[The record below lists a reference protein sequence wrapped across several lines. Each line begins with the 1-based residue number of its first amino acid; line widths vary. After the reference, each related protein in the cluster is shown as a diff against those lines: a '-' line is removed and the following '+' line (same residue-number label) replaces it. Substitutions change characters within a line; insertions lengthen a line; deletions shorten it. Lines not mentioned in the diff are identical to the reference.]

1 MLNYCILINHS
12 VSSFLN
18 SFVLNNHL
26 QIFIWIFADLPIF
39 FLPIFLI
46 SLWLFYNFKHIDKKE
61 NLLYIFYA
69 TFLWIFMNFII
80 QHFFY
85 EQRPNTFITPIL
97 NHVPDNS
104 FPSDHAVSSFA
115 FLTVLYLFW
124 YKKTFWV
131 FLPFVLIMNFARIAW
146 GLHWFF
152 DVVVWALIWIFA
164 AYFIYKIYRH
174 KYIQNLNKFILK
186 IASFLKL

>member
-97 NHVPDNS
+97 KHVPDNS
-104 FPSDHAVSSFA
+104 FPSDHAAVSFA
-115 FLTVLYLFW
+115 FLVALYLFW

-131 FLPFVLIMNFARIAW
+131 FLPFVLVMNFARIAW

-152 DVVVWALIWIFA
+152 DVFVWALIWIFS
-164 AYFIYKIYRH
+164 AYFIYKMQNK
-174 KYIQNLNKFILK
+174 KYVQSLNKFILK
-186 IASFLKL
+186 IASFFKL